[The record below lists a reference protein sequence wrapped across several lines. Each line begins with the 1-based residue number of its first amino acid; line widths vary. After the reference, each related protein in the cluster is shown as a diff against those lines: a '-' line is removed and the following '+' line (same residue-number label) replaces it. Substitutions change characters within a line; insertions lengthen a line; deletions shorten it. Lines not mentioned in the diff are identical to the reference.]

1 MNKKI
6 IIGLIILT
14 VSVVLMIAIIFA
26 VKGLNPKST
35 ACTEEWNPVCGKN
48 GITYSN
54 ECTMNAA
61 RQKMA
66 YKNECEMGCQTD
78 SDCACGV
85 KKGTKECSFGN
96 KNYIDTA
103 IQCPDYCSGLRG
115 DRRSVCQKGSCT
127 QVAQ

>member
-6 IIGLIILT
+6 IIGLVILT
-14 VSVVLMIAIIFA
+14 VSVILMVIVYFV
-26 VKGLNPKST
+26 VKQANSQNIV
-35 ACTEEWNPVCGKN
+35 CTEEWNPVCGKD

-54 ECTMNAA
+54 ECALKAA

-66 YKNECEMGCQTD
+66 YVNECAMGCQTD
-78 SDCACGV
+78 NDCACGV

-103 IQCPDYCSGLRG
+103 IQCPDYCSGFG
-115 DRRSVCQKGSCT
+115 GNIKTVCRNGSCT
-127 QVAQ
+127 QISQ